1 MDSEWLTAGV
11 FAARSRL
18 SPKALRLYAANG
30 VLVPSQVDVSNG
42 YRRYHES
49 QLRDARLV
57 RMLRRAGMPLALV
70 ARVLDA
76 PRQDRQSMVEVYW
89 ADVERTVTYQ
99 RELVG
104 HLSRTLSR
112 GKDMYPMHEIKTRE
126 VPEQN
131 VLTEQTHVDAAH
143 LPAWIVKAGS
153 RQLDAAADFGGQV
166 GPSLVIYHGE
176 VNEDSDGPVEVC
188 LPISAQMAS
197 STSLPTRVEPAH
209 REAYTTV
216 TRAQVRYPDI
226 VSAYDAVERWISES
240 GTPVAGPPREAYFAD
255 PSTGDDDEPV
265 ADVAFPI
272 K

>member
-1 MDSEWLTAGV
+1 MDSEWLMAGV

-42 YRRYHES
+42 YRLYHES

-76 PRQDRQSMVEVYW
+76 PRQDRQSMVEAYW

-131 VLTEQTHVDAAH
+131 VLTEQTYVDAAH

-240 GTPVAGPPREAYFAD
+240 GTPMTGPPREAYFAD
-255 PSTGDDDEPV
+255 PSTGDEDEPV
-265 ADVAFPI
+265 ADIAFPI